1 MKIAIIGTHGIG
13 KTTLTYLIAAEGKKR
28 GKNVNTV
35 SEVARS
41 CPFPL
46 NDKFDVDGAQWIIS
60 SQINR
65 ELTAKAEKYDVLV
78 CDRSAYDPICYLQSG
93 DHPQKSY
100 EKLRWYAEEWLKT
113 YDKIVFVQ
121 PSEIPLQDDGVRSL
135 DEAFQMDVHERFAVL
150 SMSIRQYKLEIV
162 MAEDIFGV
170 TDELTKLYDRIFK

>member
-28 GKNVNTV
+28 GKNVA
-35 SEVARS
+35 SLAEVARS

-46 NDKFDVDGAQWIIS
+46 NDKFDVDGAQLIIS

-78 CDRSAYDPICYLQSG
+78 CDRSAYDPICYLQAG
-93 DHPQKSY
+93 NHPQRSY

-113 YDKIVFVQ
+113 YDKIIFVS
-121 PSEIPLQDDGVRSL
+121 PSEVPLQDDGVRSL
-135 DEAFQMDVHERFAVL
+135 DTDFQMVVHDKFAVL
-150 SMSIRQYKLEIV
+150 SMTIRQTRLDGI
-162 MAEDIFGV
+162 MAEDIFNDSG
-170 TDELTKLYDRIFK
+170 ELEKLYDRIFR